1 MVFLIEYVATLA
13 TLFMLVGGFLFEATR
28 QNAVSLLGVVGIAYI
43 CVFVLISSYILE
55 SLRFHAVSV
64 EGGIIHNASTR
75 DTSRLA
81 NVYGIPWSFLCKS
94 RFY

>member
-55 SLRFHAVSV
+55 SLRFHAASC
-64 EGGIIHNASTR
+64 EDGIIWGLLLLIAFPFVRLLESTA
-75 DTSRLA
+75 T
-81 NVYGIPWSFLCKS
+81 
-94 RFY
+94 